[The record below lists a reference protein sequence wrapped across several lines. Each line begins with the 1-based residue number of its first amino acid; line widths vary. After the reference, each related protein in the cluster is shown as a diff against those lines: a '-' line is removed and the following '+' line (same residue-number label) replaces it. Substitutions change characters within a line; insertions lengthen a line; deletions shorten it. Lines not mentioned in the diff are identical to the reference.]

1 MGVFEPFVGPAQV
14 AVGVDMQNP
23 EPFAPLAERL
33 HQSVGSR
40 VVAAD
45 QADELALR
53 QPRTGLRT
61 DIFVHLHAAFVHAA
75 DFAADRIVGDRPALF
90 EVADHPLGV
99 RAQPLRSLQQR
110 VVDVGRG
117 DAAPPRAGRQSVVE
131 VELHRGFDNG
141 VGRLRR
147 PRTVGN
153 RNVPRRRNQHQPRLV
168 GRERQAEIGPVVE
181 PYPIGVECIECIHI
195 KSSYRIRR
203 YQRTAA
209 GHPQAP
215 RTGRVFATYLRKDTK
230 SRAQKQA
237 SA

>member
-1 MGVFEPFVGPAQV
+1 MARAQRPDQPVG
-14 AVGVDMQNP
+14 
-23 EPFAPLAERL
+23 R
-33 HQSVGSR
+33 R

-45 QADELALR
+45 QPHGLARIEPARSLRPDVGVHRHAPLVDTADLAH
-53 QPRTGLRT
+53 
-61 DIFVHLHAAFVHAA
+61 DIVVLQAAAS
-75 DFAADRIVGDRPALF
+75 F
-90 EVADHPLGV
+90 EVVDHPCGV
-99 RAQPLRSLQQR
+99 GPQTLRRLQQR
-110 VVDVGRG
+110 IVHVGRG
-117 DAAPPRAGRQSVVE
+117 DAAPPRAGRQGVVE

-153 RNVPRRRNQHQPRLV
+153 RNVPRRRNQHQPCLV

>member
-1 MGVFEPFVGPAQV
+1 MNKDLEQAKALLENNEEYTCAACRAGESFASEEHGVR
-14 AVGVDMQNP
+14 
-23 EPFAPLAERL
+23 PLMRWLNE
-33 HQSVGSR
+33 G
-40 VVAAD
+40 
-45 QADELALR
+45 
-53 QPRTGLRT
+53 T
-61 DIFVHLHAAFVHAA
+61 DLSGAS
-75 DFAADRIVGDRPALF
+75 AADRIVGDRPALF

-117 DAAPPRAGRQSVVE
+117 DAEPPRAGRQSGAE

-203 YQRTAA
+203 YQRTAT